1 MPQDLTI
8 DYLVVSQRQDPPP
21 EITLIRALSS
31 ANLGMAVHTP
41 GGARSATAPANRERL
56 GTYVLAAPKLRAQ
69 ARINVY
75 RYLAPVTNGMGE
87 TAFATLTRGL
97 GPTDLTT
104 VREGTLAYDLRLT
117 CGETDVGQAVAWN
130 AHVLRVVLE
139 TIDAVVIDPAAQRC
153 YGRTELARLPLHT
166 PLAHIALHTEGWGA
180 ESRWLHTHGLQKFGR
195 PELDLL
201 EVPSALQEEAL
212 SFLRDAATS
221 LARGARLVV
230 GQEVHVEGASGLIAL
245 GATSDLDHQAPYGRL
260 RLADL
265 AQPGERQG
273 VGARRFLTTLALGDA
288 ERQAAAGDQNGASEG
303 IERLLAANPDDCAA
317 LSLKARLLLRA
328 GQVDEALALGELM
341 EVRAPSDFRGPLT
354 MGVALVAMGR
364 FSEALQAFAR
374 AIERAP
380 DAAETFALRADVY
393 ARIGQQQLAASDR
406 ARAAYL
412 RA

>member
-1 MPQDLTI
+1 MAQDLTI
-8 DYLVVSQRQDPPP
+8 DYLIVSRQQDPPP
-21 EITLIRALSS
+21 EVTLIRALSS

-41 GGARSATAPANRERL
+41 GGARSPTAPANRERL
-56 GTYVLAAPKLRAQ
+56 GTYVLGAPKLRAQ

-97 GPTDLTT
+97 SPADLTI

-117 CGETDVGQAVAWN
+117 CGEADVGQAVAWN
-130 AHVLRVVLE
+130 AHVLRVVLD

-153 YGRTELARLPLHT
+153 YGRTELARQPLHT
-166 PLAHIALHTEGWGA
+166 PLAHIALHIEGWDA
-180 ESRWLHTHGLQKFGR
+180 ESRWVHTHGLQKFGR

-201 EVPSALQEEAL
+201 DVPSALQEEAL

-221 LARGARLVV
+221 LARGATLVV
-230 GQEVHVEGASGLIAL
+230 GQEVHVDGASGLLAL
-245 GATSDLDHQAPYGRL
+245 GTTSDLDHQAPYGRL

-273 VGARRFLTTLALGDA
+273 MGARRFLTTLALSDA
-288 ERQAAAGDQNGASEG
+288 ERRATSGDQGVASDV
-303 IERLLAANPDDCAA
+303 IERLLTANPDDCAA
-317 LSLKARLLLRA
+317 LSLKARLVLRA

-354 MGVALVAMGR
+354 MGLALLTMGR
-364 FSEALQAFAR
+364 FAEALQALGR

-380 DAAETFALRADVY
+380 DAAEPYALRADVH
-393 ARIGQQQLAASDR
+393 ARTGQQQLAASDR
-406 ARAAYL
+406 SRAAYL